1 MNVHASTPHCEAAAQ
16 IVGPHSVLRS
26 WAAFRTADQ
35 LFVELCISASS
46 QARPISYSSARA
58 RGPTIWAALRPR
70 RLGRISNHGS
80 ASCSNRESVAEP
92 RSGHPPLSFFCPH
105 CCTDISKKLDHNPY
119 PEAGP
124 PRVPVGPNSVPSPL
138 PSCAKQSG
146 LHMRR
151 ETALFLAPFG
161 FID

>member
-35 LFVELCISASS
+35 LFCRAVYQRFE
-46 QARPISYSSARA
+46 PSSAHKLFIRA
-58 RGPTIWAALRPR
+58 SPRPNNLGCTPSPKAGPHL
-70 RLGRISNHGS
+70 
-80 ASCSNRESVAEP
+80 EP
-92 RSGHPPLSFFCPH
+92 RVSFVLEPRVSCRATLGPSSSLFVCPH

-138 PSCAKQSG
+138 PSCAKQSE

-151 ETALFLAPFG
+151 ETALFLTPFG